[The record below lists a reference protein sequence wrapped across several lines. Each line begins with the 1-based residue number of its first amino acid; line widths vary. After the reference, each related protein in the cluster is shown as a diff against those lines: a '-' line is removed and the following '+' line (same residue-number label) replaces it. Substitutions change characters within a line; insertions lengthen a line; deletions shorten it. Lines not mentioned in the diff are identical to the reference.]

1 MFKSRGSLDLQN
13 KLTLAVKPIVDDAFI
28 LCSRGSNRQCQRST
42 PQISMS
48 LRCILHH
55 QHEVKTLSAL
65 QQLALN
71 QIIGMFVHCFIDG
84 RIRSCCWKTL
94 DTRGCCMKDGRT
106 TLAPKDRRTCIR
118 TPMTK
123 PSSSANNQDFRRILL
138 LSAPQLHRERLSLG
152 LRGLCR
158 AANDLLRSL

>member
-28 LCSRGSNRQCQRST
+28 PCSRGSNRQCQRST

-55 QHEVKTLSAL
+55 QHEVKTLRAL

-118 TPMTK
+118 NAYDQTIFFSEYP
-123 PSSSANNQDFRRILL
+123 
-138 LSAPQLHRERLSLG
+138 RLSTYPVAF
-152 LRGLCR
+152 R
-158 AANDLLRSL
+158 ASATPRTSFSSTSGALSSCK

>member
-13 KLTLAVKPIVDDAFI
+13 KLTLAVIPIVDDAFI
-28 LCSRGSNRQCQRST
+28 PCSRGSNRQCQRIT

-55 QHEVKTLSAL
+55 QHEVETLRAL

-71 QIIGMFVHCFIDG
+71 QIIERFVHCFIDG

-94 DTRGCCMKDGRT
+94 DTRGCCTKDGRT

-118 TPMTK
+118 KPMTR
-123 PSSSANNQDFRRILL
+123 PSSSANTQDSRRILL
-138 LSAPQLHRERLSLG
+138 LSAPQRHRECLFLRL
-152 LRGLCR
+152 RELCR
-158 AANDLLRSL
+158 AAGDLLPLL